1 MITCELQV
9 HLNQYEM
16 KKDQFLQSG
25 SLSESRRQFLEKAGL
40 ATVLSTFGVAFFTS
54 CVSSEEPDDTTPTPP
69 NSTTPNGITI
79 SGNSVQVNLNIQN
92 KLAASGGWLLITSA
106 KTLVANLNGTY
117 VALSSV
123 CTHSGC
129 FDSWSFTNSR
139 FTCTC
144 HNSIFD
150 TAGKVIQGPAGS
162 PLDVY
167 STSVAGTTL
176 TINK

>member
-1 MITCELQV
+1 MVI
-9 HLNQYEM
+9 N
-16 KKDQFLQSG
+16 KFSQSG

-40 ATVLSTFGVAFFTS
+40 ATVLGSFGISFFTS
-54 CVSSEEPDDTTPTPP
+54 CVSSEEPDDTTAPP
-69 NSTTPNGITI
+69 NSTAPNGITI
-79 SGNSVQVNLNIQN
+79 SGSTVQVDLTIQN
-92 KLAASGGWLLITSA
+92 KLTASGGWLLITSA
-106 KTLVANLNGTY
+106 KTLVANLSGTY
-117 VALSSV
+117 VALTSV

-150 TAGKVIQGPAGS
+150 TAGKVVQGPAGQ

-167 STSVAGTTL
+167 STSVSGSIL

>member
-1 MITCELQV
+1 MRNNKV
-9 HLNQYEM
+9 AN
-16 KKDQFLQSG
+16 SG
-25 SLSESRRQFLEKAGL
+25 TLSASRRQFIEKAGL
-40 ATVLSTFGVAFFTS
+40 ATVMSTFGISFFTS
-54 CVSSEEPDDTTPTPP
+54 CVSSEEPDDTTTPP
-69 NSTTPNGITI
+69 NTTAPNGITI
-79 SGNSVQVNLNIQN
+79 SGNTVQVKLTIQN

-117 VALSSV
+117 VALTSV

-150 TAGKVIQGPAGS
+150 TAGKVVQGPAGQ

-167 STSVAGTTL
+167 STSVSGSTL

>member
-1 MITCELQV
+1 
-9 HLNQYEM
+9 M
-16 KKDQFLQSG
+16 KNNKVANSG
-25 SLSESRRQFLEKAGL
+25 TLSASRRQFIEKAGL
-40 ATVLSTFGVAFFTS
+40 ATVMSTFGISFFTS
-54 CVSSEEPDDTTPTPP
+54 CVSSEDPDDPTSTTPP
-69 NSTTPNGITI
+69 TTTSPNGITI
-79 SGNSVQVNLNIQN
+79 SGNTVQVNLTIQN

-106 KTLVANLNGTY
+106 KTLVANLNGSY
-117 VALSSV
+117 VALTSV

-150 TAGKVIQGPAGS
+150 TAGKVVQGPAGQ

-167 STSVAGTTL
+167 STSVSGTTL

>member
-1 MITCELQV
+1 MRNNKV
-9 HLNQYEM
+9 AN
-16 KKDQFLQSG
+16 SG
-25 SLSESRRQFLEKAGL
+25 MLSASRRQFIEKAGL
-40 ATVLSTFGVAFFTS
+40 ATVMSTFGISFFTS
-54 CVSSEEPDDTTPTPP
+54 CVSSEDPDDPTPTTPPTT
-69 NSTTPNGITI
+69 TTPNGITI
-79 SGNSVQVNLNIQN
+79 SGNTVQVNLTIQN

-117 VALSSV
+117 VALTSV

-150 TAGKVIQGPAGS
+150 TAGKVVQGPAGQ

-167 STSVAGTTL
+167 STSVSGTTL

>member
-1 MITCELQV
+1 MRNNKV
-9 HLNQYEM
+9 AN
-16 KKDQFLQSG
+16 SG
-25 SLSESRRQFLEKAGL
+25 MLSASRRQFIEKAGL
-40 ATVLSTFGVAFFTS
+40 ATVMSTFGISFFTS
-54 CVSSEEPDDTTPTPP
+54 CVSSEDPDDPTPTTPPTT
-69 NSTTPNGITI
+69 TTPNGITI
-79 SGNSVQVNLNIQN
+79 SGNTVQVNLTIQN
-92 KLAASGGWLLITSA
+92 KLAVSGGWLLITSA

-117 VALSSV
+117 VALTSV

-150 TAGKVIQGPAGS
+150 TAGKVVQGPAGQ

-167 STSVAGTTL
+167 STSVSGTTL

>member
-1 MITCELQV
+1 MKN
-9 HLNQYEM
+9 NQ
-16 KKDQFLQSG
+16 FPNSG
-25 SLSESRRQFLEKAGL
+25 TLTASRRKFLEKAGL
-40 ATVLSTFGVAFFTS
+40 ATVIGTFGISFFTS
-54 CVSSEEPDDTTPTPP
+54 CVSSEEPDDTTTTTPP
-69 NSTTPNGITI
+69 NTAAPNGITI
-79 SGNSVQVNLNIQN
+79 SGNTVQVNLTIQN

-117 VALSSV
+117 VALTSV

-129 FDSWSFTNSR
+129 FDSWSFTNSQ

-150 TAGKVIQGPAGS
+150 TAGKVVQGPAGP

-167 STSVAGTTL
+167 STSVSGSTL

>member
-1 MITCELQV
+1 
-9 HLNQYEM
+9 M
-16 KKDQFLQSG
+16 KNNKVANSG
-25 SLSESRRQFLEKAGL
+25 TLSASRRQFIEKAGL
-40 ATVLSTFGVAFFTS
+40 ATVMSTFGISFFTS
-54 CVSSEEPDDTTPTPP
+54 CVSSEDPDDPTSTPP
-69 NSTTPNGITI
+69 PTTTSPNGITI
-79 SGNSVQVNLNIQN
+79 SGNTVQVNLTIQN

-106 KTLVANLNGTY
+106 KTLVANLNGSY
-117 VALSSV
+117 VALTSV

-150 TAGKVIQGPAGS
+150 TGGKVVQGPAGQ

-167 STSVAGTTL
+167 STSVSGSTL

>member
-1 MITCELQV
+1 VLQV
-9 HLNQYEM
+9 HLNQLEM

-40 ATVLSTFGVAFFTS
+40 AAVMGSFGIAFFTS
-54 CVSSEEPDDTTPTPP
+54 CVSSEEPDDTTTPP
-69 NSTTPNGITI
+69 STTTPNGITV
-79 SGNSVQVNLNIQN
+79 SGSTIQVNLTIQN
-92 KLAASGGWLLITSA
+92 KLAASGGWLLIETA

-117 VALSSV
+117 VALTSV

-129 FDSWSFTNSR
+129 FDSWSFANSR

-150 TAGKVIQGPAGS
+150 TAGKVLQGPATQ
-162 PLDVY
+162 PLQVY
-167 STSVAGTTL
+167 TASVSGTTL

>member
-1 MITCELQV
+1 
-9 HLNQYEM
+9 M
-16 KKDQFLQSG
+16 KNNKVANSG
-25 SLSESRRQFLEKAGL
+25 TLSASRRQFIEKAGL
-40 ATVLSTFGVAFFTS
+40 ATVMSTFGISFFTS
-54 CVSSEEPDDTTPTPP
+54 CVSSEDPDDPTSTPP
-69 NSTTPNGITI
+69 PTTTSPNGITI
-79 SGNSVQVNLNIQN
+79 SGNTVQVNLTIQN

-117 VALSSV
+117 VALTSV
-123 CTHSGC
+123 CTHSDC

-150 TAGKVIQGPAGS
+150 TAGKVVQGPAGQ

-167 STSVAGTTL
+167 STSVSGTTL

>member
-1 MITCELQV
+1 
-9 HLNQYEM
+9 M
-16 KKDQFLQSG
+16 KNNKVANSG
-25 SLSESRRQFLEKAGL
+25 TLSASRRQFIEKAGL
-40 ATVLSTFGVAFFTS
+40 ATVMSTFGISFFTS
-54 CVSSEEPDDTTPTPP
+54 CVSSEDPDDPTSTPP
-69 NSTTPNGITI
+69 PTTTSPNGITI
-79 SGNSVQVNLNIQN
+79 SGNTVQVNLTIQN

-106 KTLVANLNGTY
+106 KTLVANLNGSY
-117 VALSSV
+117 VALTSV

-150 TAGKVIQGPAGS
+150 TAGKVVQGPAGQ

-167 STSVAGTTL
+167 STSVSGSTL

>member
-1 MITCELQV
+1 MRNNKV
-9 HLNQYEM
+9 AN
-16 KKDQFLQSG
+16 SG
-25 SLSESRRQFLEKAGL
+25 TLSASRRQFIEKAGL
-40 ATVLSTFGVAFFTS
+40 ATVMSTFGISFFTS
-54 CVSSEEPDDTTPTPP
+54 CVSSEEPDDTTTPP
-69 NSTTPNGITI
+69 NTTAPNGITI
-79 SGNSVQVNLNIQN
+79 SGNTVQVNLTIQN

-117 VALSSV
+117 VALTSV

-139 FTCTC
+139 FTCAC

-150 TAGKVIQGPAGS
+150 TAGKVVQGPAGQ

-167 STSVAGTTL
+167 STSVSGSTL

>member
-1 MITCELQV
+1 
-9 HLNQYEM
+9 M

-40 ATVLSTFGVAFFTS
+40 AAVMGSFGIAFFTS
-54 CVSSEEPDDTTPTPP
+54 CVSSEEPDDTTTPP
-69 NSTTPNGITI
+69 PNTTTPNGITV
-79 SGNSVQVNLNIQN
+79 SGSTIQVNLTIQTR
-92 KLAASGGWLLITSA
+92 LAASGGWLLIETA

-117 VALSSV
+117 VALTSV

-129 FDSWSFTNSR
+129 FDSWAFESNK

-150 TAGKVIQGPAGS
+150 TAGKVLQGPATQ
-162 PLDVY
+162 PLQVY
-167 STSVAGTTL
+167 TASVSGTTL

>member
-1 MITCELQV
+1 
-9 HLNQYEM
+9 M
-16 KKDQFLQSG
+16 KNNKVANSG
-25 SLSESRRQFLEKAGL
+25 TLSASRRQFIEKAGL
-40 ATVLSTFGVAFFTS
+40 ATVMSTFGISFFTS
-54 CVSSEEPDDTTPTPP
+54 CVSSEEPDDTTTPP
-69 NSTTPNGITI
+69 NTSAPNGITI
-79 SGNSVQVNLNIQN
+79 SGNTVQVNLTIQN

-117 VALSSV
+117 VALTSV

-150 TAGKVIQGPAGS
+150 TAGKVVQGPAGQ

-167 STSVAGTTL
+167 STSVSGTTL

>member
-1 MITCELQV
+1 MLQV
-9 HLNQYEM
+9 HLNQLEM

-40 ATVLSTFGVAFFTS
+40 AAVMGSFGIAFFTS
-54 CVSSEEPDDTTPTPP
+54 CVSSEEPDDTTTPP
-69 NSTTPNGITI
+69 PNTTTPNGITV
-79 SGNSVQVNLNIQN
+79 SGSTIQVNLTIQTR
-92 KLAASGGWLLITSA
+92 LAASGGWLLIEAA

-117 VALSSV
+117 VALTSV

-129 FDSWSFTNSR
+129 FDSWSFANNR

-150 TAGKVIQGPAGS
+150 TAGKVLQGPATQ
-162 PLDVY
+162 PLQVY
-167 STSVAGTTL
+167 TASVSGTTL

>member
-1 MITCELQV
+1 
-9 HLNQYEM
+9 M

-40 ATVLSTFGVAFFTS
+40 AAVMGSFGIAFFTS
-54 CVSSEEPDDTTPTPP
+54 CVSSEEPDDTTTPP
-69 NSTTPNGITI
+69 STTTPNGITV
-79 SGNSVQVNLNIQN
+79 SGSTIQVNLTIQN
-92 KLAASGGWLLITSA
+92 KLAASGGWLLIETA

-117 VALSSV
+117 VALTSV

-129 FDSWSFTNSR
+129 FDSWSFANSR

-150 TAGKVIQGPAGS
+150 C
-162 PLDVY
+162 Y
-167 STSVAGTTL
+167 SQ
-176 TINK
+176 INI

>member
-1 MITCELQV
+1 
-9 HLNQYEM
+9 
-16 KKDQFLQSG
+16 
-25 SLSESRRQFLEKAGL
+25 
-40 ATVLSTFGVAFFTS
+40 
-54 CVSSEEPDDTTPTPP
+54 
-69 NSTTPNGITI
+69 
-79 SGNSVQVNLNIQN
+79 VNLTIQN

-117 VALSSV
+117 VALTSV

-150 TAGKVIQGPAGS
+150 TAGKVVQGPAGQ

-167 STSVAGTTL
+167 STSVSGSTL

>member
-1 MITCELQV
+1 ME
-9 HLNQYEM
+9 
-16 KKDQFLQSG
+16 KDQFLKSG
-25 SLSESRRQFLEKAGL
+25 SLSESRRKFLEKVGL
-40 ATVLSTFGVAFFTS
+40 AAVISSFGTAFFTS
-54 CVSSEEPDDTTPTPP
+54 CVSSEEPDDTTTPP
-69 NSTTPNGITI
+69 NTTAPNGITI
-79 SGNSVQVNLNIQN
+79 SGNTVQVNLTIQN

-117 VALSSV
+117 VALTSV

-150 TAGKVIQGPAGS
+150 TAGKVVQGPAGQ

-167 STSVAGTTL
+167 KTSVSGSTL

>member
-1 MITCELQV
+1 M
-9 HLNQYEM
+9 
-16 KKDQFLQSG
+16 
-25 SLSESRRQFLEKAGL
+25 LSASRRQFIEKAGL
-40 ATVLSTFGVAFFTS
+40 ATVMSTFGISFFTS
-54 CVSSEEPDDTTPTPP
+54 CVSSEDPDDPTPTTPPTT
-69 NSTTPNGITI
+69 TTPNGITI
-79 SGNSVQVNLNIQN
+79 SGNTVQVNLTIQN

-117 VALSSV
+117 VALTSV

-129 FDSWSFTNSR
+129 FDSWSFTNNQ

-150 TAGKVIQGPAGS
+150 IAGKVLQGPAGQ

-167 STSVAGTTL
+167 STSVSGSTL

>member
-1 MITCELQV
+1 MRNNKV
-9 HLNQYEM
+9 AN
-16 KKDQFLQSG
+16 SG
-25 SLSESRRQFLEKAGL
+25 TLSASRRQFIEKAGL
-40 ATVLSTFGVAFFTS
+40 ATVMSTFGISFFTS
-54 CVSSEEPDDTTPTPP
+54 CVSSEDPDDPTPTTPPTT
-69 NSTTPNGITI
+69 TTPNGITI
-79 SGNSVQVNLNIQN
+79 SGNTVQVNLTIQN

-117 VALSSV
+117 VALTSV

-150 TAGKVIQGPAGS
+150 TAGKVVQGPAGQ

-167 STSVAGTTL
+167 STSVSGSTL

>member
-1 MITCELQV
+1 LIICVLQV
-9 HLNQYEM
+9 HLNQLEM

-40 ATVLSTFGVAFFTS
+40 AAVMGSFGIAFFTS
-54 CVSSEEPDDTTPTPP
+54 CVSSEEPDDTTTPP
-69 NSTTPNGITI
+69 PNTTTPNGITV
-79 SGNSVQVNLNIQN
+79 SGSTIQVNLTIQTR
-92 KLAASGGWLLITSA
+92 LAASGGWLLIETA
-106 KTLVANLNGTY
+106 KTLGANLNGTY
-117 VALSSV
+117 VALTSV

-129 FDSWSFTNSR
+129 FDSWAFESNK

-150 TAGKVIQGPAGS
+150 TAGKVLQGPATQ
-162 PLDVY
+162 PLQVY
-167 STSVAGTTL
+167 TASVSGTTL

>member
-1 MITCELQV
+1 VLQV
-9 HLNQYEM
+9 HLNQLEM

-40 ATVLSTFGVAFFTS
+40 AAVMGSFGIAFFTS
-54 CVSSEEPDDTTPTPP
+54 CVSSEEPDDTTTPP
-69 NSTTPNGITI
+69 PNTTTPNGITV
-79 SGNSVQVNLNIQN
+79 SGSTIQVNLTIQTR
-92 KLAASGGWLLITSA
+92 LAASGGWLLIETA

-117 VALSSV
+117 VALTSV

-129 FDSWSFTNSR
+129 FDSWAFESNK

-150 TAGKVIQGPAGS
+150 TAGKVLQGPATQ
-162 PLDVY
+162 PLQVY
-167 STSVAGTTL
+167 TASVSGTTL

>member
-1 MITCELQV
+1 
-9 HLNQYEM
+9 M

-40 ATVLSTFGVAFFTS
+40 AAVMGSFGIAFFTS
-54 CVSSEEPDDTTPTPP
+54 CVSSEEPDDTNTPP
-69 NSTTPNGITI
+69 STTTPNGITV
-79 SGNSVQVNLNIQN
+79 SGSTIQVNLTIQN
-92 KLAASGGWLLITSA
+92 KLAVSGGWLLIETA

-117 VALSSV
+117 VALTSV

-129 FDSWSFTNSR
+129 FDSWSFANSR

-150 TAGKVIQGPAGS
+150 TAGKVLQGPATQ
-162 PLDVY
+162 PLQVY
-167 STSVAGTTL
+167 TASVSGTTL

>member
-1 MITCELQV
+1 
-9 HLNQYEM
+9 M
-16 KKDQFLQSG
+16 KKEQFLQSG

-40 ATVLSTFGVAFFTS
+40 AAVMGSFGIAFFTS
-54 CVSSEEPDDTTPTPP
+54 CVSSEEPDDTTTPP
-69 NSTTPNGITI
+69 STTTPNGITV
-79 SGNSVQVNLNIQN
+79 SGSTIQVNLTIQN
-92 KLAASGGWLLITSA
+92 KLAASGGWLLIETA

-117 VALSSV
+117 VALTSV

-129 FDSWSFTNSR
+129 FDSWSFANSR

-150 TAGKVIQGPAGS
+150 TAGKVLQGPATQ
-162 PLDVY
+162 PLQVY
-167 STSVAGTTL
+167 TASVSGTTL

>member
-1 MITCELQV
+1 VLQV
-9 HLNQYEM
+9 HLNQLEM

-40 ATVLSTFGVAFFTS
+40 AAVMGSFGIAFFTS
-54 CVSSEEPDDTTPTPP
+54 CVSSEEPDDTTTPP
-69 NSTTPNGITI
+69 STTTPNGITV
-79 SGNSVQVNLNIQN
+79 SGSTIQVNLTIQN
-92 KLAASGGWLLITSA
+92 KLAASGGWLLIETA

-117 VALSSV
+117 VALTSV

-129 FDSWSFTNSR
+129 FDSWTFASNK

-150 TAGKVIQGPAGS
+150 TAGKVLEGPATQ
-162 PLDVY
+162 PLQVY
-167 STSVAGTTL
+167 TASVSGTTL

>member
-1 MITCELQV
+1 MLQV
-9 HLNQYEM
+9 HLNQLEM

-40 ATVLSTFGVAFFTS
+40 AAVMGSFGIAFFTS
-54 CVSSEEPDDTTPTPP
+54 CVSSEEPDDTTTPP
-69 NSTTPNGITI
+69 PNTTTPNGITV
-79 SGNSVQVNLNIQN
+79 SGSTIQVNLTIQTR
-92 KLAASGGWLLITSA
+92 LAASGGWLLIETA
-106 KTLVANLNGTY
+106 KTLVANLNGSY
-117 VALSSV
+117 VALTSV

-129 FDSWSFTNSR
+129 FDSWAFSNNR

-150 TAGKVIQGPAGS
+150 TAGKVLQGPATQ
-162 PLDVY
+162 PLQVY
-167 STSVAGTTL
+167 TASVSGTTL

>member
-1 MITCELQV
+1 
-9 HLNQYEM
+9 M

-54 CVSSEEPDDTTPTPP
+54 CVSSEEPDGSTTPP
-69 NSTTPNGITI
+69 TTTAPNGITV
-79 SGNSVQVNLNIQN
+79 SGSTIQVNLTIQTR
-92 KLAASGGWLLITSA
+92 LAASGGWLLIESA

-117 VALSSV
+117 VALTSV

-129 FDSWSFTNSR
+129 FDSWSFANNK

-150 TAGKVIQGPAGS
+150 TAGQVLQGPATQ
-162 PLDVY
+162 PLQVY
-167 STSVAGTTL
+167 TTSVSGTTL

>member
-1 MITCELQV
+1 ME
-9 HLNQYEM
+9 
-16 KKDQFLQSG
+16 KDQFLKSG
-25 SLSESRRQFLEKAGL
+25 SLSESRRKFLEKVGL
-40 ATVLSTFGVAFFTS
+40 AAVISSFGTSFFTS
-54 CVSSEEPDDTTPTPP
+54 CVSSEEPDDTTTPP
-69 NSTTPNGITI
+69 NTTAPNGITI
-79 SGNSVQVNLNIQN
+79 SGNTVQVNLTIQN

-117 VALSSV
+117 VALTSV

-150 TAGKVIQGPAGS
+150 TAGKVVQGPATQ
-162 PLDVY
+162 PLQVY
-167 STSVAGTTL
+167 TASVSGNTL

>member
-1 MITCELQV
+1 
-9 HLNQYEM
+9 M
-16 KKDQFLQSG
+16 KKNQFLKTG

-40 ATVLSTFGVAFFTS
+40 AAVIGSFGIGFFTS
-54 CVSSEEPDDTTPTPP
+54 CMSSEEPGGSTTPTNPSS
-69 NSTTPNGITI
+69 STGITI
-79 SGNSVQVNLNIQN
+79 VGSTVQVNLAIQT
-92 KLAASGGWLLITSA
+92 KLAASGGWLLIDAA

-117 VALSSV
+117 VALTSV

-150 TAGKVIQGPAGS
+150 TAGKVLQGPATQ
-162 PLDVY
+162 PLQVY
-167 STSVAGTTL
+167 TTSVSGTTL